1 MVGVNGSGMDEEAKL
16 ARGLLSAPARAQ
28 YAAMARL
35 RWRIFVNGLRSKVG
49 AIELGAR
56 TVMNLIYASFGLGM
70 GAGAGVIAYLLVSG
84 EQWKYLP
91 ILFWA
96 VCFLWQMVPVMLAS
110 FQEQF
115 DLGILLRFPVS
126 FGSYFL
132 LYVVFGLAD
141 ASTILGG
148 MCCLGIWIGITVAR
162 PELYAWTA
170 LGLAVFAAFNIM
182 LVRAVF
188 AWIDRWLAQRKT
200 REIVGAVFM
209 VLILSLQLLNPAL
222 HQSHHQGH
230 MSRQERAEQT
240 RRAWDKYRP
249 FLKTADRVQRWLP
262 PGLGEQV
269 LEQANN
275 AQPVPALASLGLL
288 GLYVLA
294 VGAALAGRLG
304 AEYRGENL
312 GLAPKGSKTRQS
324 KTAGGQGSTVLIQ
337 TNVAG
342 REGRGFLVGS
352 GPIAAVVEKEVRS
365 LLRTLPLLWA
375 LGVPFVMVLILG
387 GIFRNGPSG
396 ATSSFR
402 FALPIS
408 VAYAL
413 LGFTQLFYNNLGAEG
428 AGIQLLFLSPTPIR
442 KVLLAKNLFH
452 SLLFLLD
459 ALLAGTLST
468 LRLGWAGGEMAAATA
483 VWLLFALP
491 CNLAVGNIF
500 SLTMPY
506 RIFPGRIARQ
516 RGSQA
521 NALFSLFIQLG
532 LLGVGAAV
540 FACCWAVNQ
549 VWLAAPVFL
558 LLAVAAFFVWLRVL
572 GNVDAIAGQRKDA
585 LIATLMKTE

>member
-1 MVGVNGSGMDEEAKL
+1 
-16 ARGLLSAPARAQ
+16 
-28 YAAMARL
+28 
-35 RWRIFVNGLRSKVG
+35 
-49 AIELGAR
+49 
-56 TVMNLIYASFGLGM
+56 
-70 GAGAGVIAYLLVSG
+70 
-84 EQWKYLP
+84 
-91 ILFWA
+91 
-96 VCFLWQMVPVMLAS
+96 
-110 FQEQF
+110 
-115 DLGILLRFPVS
+115 
-126 FGSYFL
+126 
-132 LYVVFGLAD
+132 
-141 ASTILGG
+141 
-148 MCCLGIWIGITVAR
+148 
-162 PELYAWTA
+162 
-170 LGLAVFAAFNIM
+170 
-182 LVRAVF
+182 
-188 AWIDRWLAQRKT
+188 
-200 REIVGAVFM
+200 
-209 VLILSLQLLNPAL
+209 
-222 HQSHHQGH
+222 
-230 MSRQERAEQT
+230 
-240 RRAWDKYRP
+240 
-249 FLKTADRVQRWLP
+249 
-262 PGLGEQV
+262 
-269 LEQANN
+269 
-275 AQPVPALASLGLL
+275 LASLGLL

-312 GLAPKGSKTRQS
+312 GLAPKRSKTRQS

-396 ATSSFR
+396 ATSPFR

-483 VWLLFALP
+483 AWLLFALP

-540 FACCWAVNQ
+540 FVCCWAVNQ